1 MEKLE
6 GTWVLRRGIYTPV
19 PVPVVG
25 LSLQLPHECGL
36 CHMSVVTEWTRG
48 PFPKLSLEYRDK
60 GSLSLCSS
68 YLEQA

>member
-25 LSLQLPHECGL
+25 LILQLPHECGL
-36 CHMSVVTEWTRG
+36 VVTEWMRG